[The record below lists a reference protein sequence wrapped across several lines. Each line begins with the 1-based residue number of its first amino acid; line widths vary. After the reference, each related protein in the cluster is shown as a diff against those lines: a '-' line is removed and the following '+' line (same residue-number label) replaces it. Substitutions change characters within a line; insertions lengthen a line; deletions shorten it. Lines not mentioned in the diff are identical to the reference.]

1 MKTGLA
7 RQDVYVMMS
16 LCREGGFVCLSSSVD
31 VWTGMAKNTRCVTV
45 HKEIHTECESSS
57 ASIDHPQSES
67 AVVKS
72 RVCADFKVQ
81 AVTIFFLASS
91 MKSGT
96 PITAAKNVNAKE
108 SVAPEG
114 LNAKRRKNATTT
126 LSAFQTARAI
136 ITASPQVQ

>member
-7 RQDVYVMMS
+7 RQDVYVMMG
-16 LCREGGFVCLSSSVD
+16 LCGKGGFVCPSSSVD

-57 ASIDHPQSES
+57 ASIDHPRSES

-72 RVCADFKVQ
+72 RVYSLQ
-81 AVTIFFLASS
+81 GPSRNHLFLVSS

-108 SVAPEG
+108 NVALER
-114 LNAKRRKNATTT
+114 LNVKMMKNATTT

>member
-1 MKTGLA
+1 MRTSLA
-7 RQDVYVMMS
+7 RQDVYVMMG
-16 LCREGGFVCLSSSVD
+16 LCREGGFVCLSNSVD
-31 VWTGMAKNTRCVTV
+31 VWTRTAKNTRCVTV
-45 HKEIHTECESSS
+45 HQEIHTECESSS

-72 RVCADFKVQ
+72 HVCSLQ
-81 AVTIFFLASS
+81 GPSRNHLFLASS

-108 SVAPEG
+108 NMAQER
-114 LNAKRRKNATTT
+114 LNAKMRKNATTT

>member
-1 MKTGLA
+1 MVHQAATKAGLA
-7 RQDVYVMMS
+7 HQDVYVMMG

-57 ASIDHPQSES
+57 ASIDHPQSKS
-67 AVVKS
+67 VVVKS
-72 RVCADFKVQ
+72 RNHL
-81 AVTIFFLASS
+81 FLASS

-108 SVAPEG
+108 NMAPER
-114 LNAKRRKNATTT
+114 LNAKMRKNATTT